1 MLYFPT
7 NSLEMGIYP
16 NAEGRTNCEV
26 MLSFVSLLVF
36 DLTSI
41 MLFNISVRISFP
53 FMNLLNP
60 FVSADDNW

>member
-1 MLYFPT
+1 MLHIPT
-7 NSLEMGIYP
+7 NSLEMGIYR
-16 NAEGRTNCEV
+16 NADVWTSCEV

-53 FMNLLNP
+53 FMNVLNP